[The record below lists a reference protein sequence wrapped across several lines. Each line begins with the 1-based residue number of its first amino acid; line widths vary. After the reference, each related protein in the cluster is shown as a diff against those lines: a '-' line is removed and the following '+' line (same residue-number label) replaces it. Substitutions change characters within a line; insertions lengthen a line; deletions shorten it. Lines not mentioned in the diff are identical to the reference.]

1 MFYTSP
7 GSRENEFRG
16 LSLKTQFRMY
26 ALFLSAGLVLTL
38 SACNKTPA
46 ANAAAPQAQ
55 AMPVQTVTV
64 SSSPVP
70 QSDEYVSTIKSRR
83 SATISP
89 RTTGNLTKILVH
101 SGEFVKAG
109 QVLME
114 IDPLTQVATVQSAQ
128 ATERQKLAVYQY
140 NQIEVERQ
148 RKLFDE
154 GVTSRDA
161 RDQAEQSYANSKA
174 DYESS
179 VASRKTQQE
188 QLSYYKIAAP
198 FDGIVG
204 DVPVHIGDYV
214 SQTTVLTTVDENKD
228 LEAYIYIPTERAT
241 QVRRGLNVD
250 IVDNEGNLIE
260 HSAIDF
266 ISPQVDN
273 GLQGILAKAPV
284 RSAKVRTLQLVKARV
299 IWTTTPKPV
308 IPVLAVTRL
317 GGQTFVYVAQG
328 QDGKFIAK
336 QRAVT
341 LGDTLGNN
349 YAVQDGLQNGD
360 KVIVSGT
367 QFLIDGV
374 PVQPLG

>member
-1 MFYTSP
+1 M
-7 GSRENEFRG
+7 
-16 LSLKTQFRMY
+16 KTQFRIY
-26 ALFLSAGLVLTL
+26 ALFLSAGFVLTL
-38 SACNKTPA
+38 SACNKAPA
-46 ANAAAPQAQ
+46 AAAAPQGQ

-89 RTTGNLTKILVH
+89 RTTGNLISIRTH
-101 SGEFVKAG
+101 SGDYVKAG

-114 IDPLTQVATVQSAQ
+114 IDPLAQEATLQAAQ

-148 RKLFDE
+148 RKLFDAS
-154 GVTSRDA
+154 VTSRDA
-161 RDQAEQSYANSKA
+161 KDQAEQAYANAKA
-174 DYESS
+174 DYESA
-179 VASRKTQQE
+179 VASRQTQQK
-188 QLSYYKIAAP
+188 QLDYYKITAP

-214 SQTTVLTTVDENKD
+214 SQTTVLTTVDENRD

-241 QVRRGLNVD
+241 QVRRGLGVD
-250 IVDNEGNLIE
+250 IVDNAGNLIE

-273 GLQGILAKAPV
+273 GLQGILAKASV

-299 IWTTTPKPV
+299 IWGTAPKPV

-317 GGQTFVYVAQG
+317 GGQAFVYVAQG
-328 QDGKFIAK
+328 QDGKFVAK

-341 LGDTLGNN
+341 LGDTLGNS

-367 QFLIDGV
+367 QFLIDGA